1 MIKCTIIDQLEVFM
15 IGANSLG
22 QFVIEYLCDM
32 SRVDQLVAD
41 LGNQTADKTLLLE
54 IITNCHNTDHYTNL
68 LSALCAIKNMKSS
81 TLFSPFKTKESA
93 ALKKALYEYIHAE
106 MINNIG
112 QKIFALATAT
122 LVESIFTSLF
132 DDVGLLFKLAMILV
146 VSHVVASHIP
156 EQLNN
161 ILAHVAQHKQHKM
174 APLLKNPFIK
184 NYIKEKCEKYSLML
198 KGVNQ
203 ETLQSSIKLMAPKIE
218 TMHQK
223 ALA

>member
-15 IGANSLG
+15 IGPNSLT

-32 SRVDQLVAD
+32 SRVDQLVAE
-41 LGNQTADKTLLLE
+41 LGNQAADKTLLLE
-54 IITNCHNTDHYTNL
+54 IITNGHNTDHYTNL

-81 TLFSPFKTKESA
+81 TLFSPFQRKESA

-161 ILAHVAQHKQHKM
+161 ILAHDAKHKM

-203 ETLQSSIKLMAPKIE
+203 ETLESSITLMAPKIE

-223 ALA
+223 A